1 MTIDERIEFL
11 LKVQESHEANL
22 NRLFDL
28 QAETQSA
35 IARSHE
41 AIMKNE
47 ALVGRFISRT
57 DEMLNTMAR
66 ILEHHEHRLTD
77 LEGGAR

>member
-11 LKVQESHEANL
+11 FKAQVSRETNL

-28 QAETQSA
+28 HAETQAA

-41 AIMKNE
+41 AVTRNE
-47 ALVGRFISRT
+47 ALLGRFISRT

-66 ILEHHEHRLTD
+66 ILEGHEHRLTD

>member
-22 NRLFDL
+22 NRVFDL
-28 QAETQSA
+28 QAQTEQ
-35 IARSHE
+35 
-41 AIMKNE
+41 
-47 ALVGRFISRT
+47 ALGRFITRT

-66 ILEHHEHRLTD
+66 ILENHEHRLTD
-77 LEGGAR
+77 LEGGAQ